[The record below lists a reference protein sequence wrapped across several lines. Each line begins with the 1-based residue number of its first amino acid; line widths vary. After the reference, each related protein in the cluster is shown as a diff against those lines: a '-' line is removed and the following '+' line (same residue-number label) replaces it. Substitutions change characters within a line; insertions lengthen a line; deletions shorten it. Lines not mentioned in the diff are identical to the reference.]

1 MAPVTLPGISGA
13 TITIPYQTAESTEA
27 AISLRQNVYLALRNE
42 SLFQQIAS
50 ANTPPPPAGTLGELV
65 IDGSISN
72 VAAPAGYAFIVDA
85 SPANPVTV
93 AGAAEANESVFAG
106 SSDLTFYTDGG
117 SGTIIGG
124 DGNNLIASPTS
135 NGGSWYLDLQGVGS
149 TTLFGGSANDEILS
163 ANGRNLLFLGSG
175 QDTVFSSGA
184 DTIVGG
190 SGAETV
196 ATAASQSWVFAGSGP
211 ALLVNS
217 GGADTLS
224 AGPGAETIFAGAS
237 GGLYFL
243 NNSPSLIFA
252 GIGAYANTI
261 VGGTGN
267 ATVFGGSGSNL
278 IFGNDE
284 NLVVNLQSSTGTIVG
299 GAGNTTVYAGTGGNQ
314 VMFQGSGALLY
325 DAESSFSNIISN
337 PNSPGA
343 EIFASNGGS
352 VALWGSNDGN
362 AFIAGPGN
370 VTLQG
375 SGASG
380 ANVYFAGTGADVLV
394 AGSGNDTL
402 VAGTGDST
410 MVGGAGR
417 DQFVF
422 INGAAGGSVV
432 IENYNPSDQ
441 LSLFGYGNSSIISS
455 QVIGGSLVLT
465 LSDQT
470 TITLQGVNPFTAAQI
485 QGL

>member
-1 MAPVTLPGISGA
+1 MAPVTLPGIGGA
-13 TITIPYQTAESTEA
+13 TITIPYQTAQSTQA
-27 AISLRQNVYLALRNE
+27 ATSLLQNVYLALRNE

-65 IDGSISN
+65 IDGSLPN
-72 VAAPAGYAFIVDA
+72 VSAPVGDALIVDA

-93 AGAAEANESVFAG
+93 AGSAQANESVFAG

-135 NGGSWYLDLQGVGS
+135 NGGSWDLDLQGVGS
-149 TTLFGGSANDEILS
+149 TTVFGGAANDEILS

-175 QDTVFSSGA
+175 QDTVFSSGT

-196 ATAASQSWVFAGSGP
+196 ATGAPQSWVFAGSGS

-217 GGADTLS
+217 GGADTFS
-224 AGPGAETIFAGAS
+224 AGSGAETIFAGAS

-243 NNSPSLIFA
+243 NTSPNLIFA
-252 GIGAYANTI
+252 SIGAYANTI
-261 VGGTGN
+261 VGAAGN

-284 NLVVNLQSSTGTIVG
+284 NLVVNLQSSAGTIVG

-325 DAESSFSNIISN
+325 DAQSSTSTLISN

-343 EIFASNGGS
+343 EIFASDGGS
-352 VALWGSNDGN
+352 VALWGSNNGN
-362 AFIAGPGN
+362 TFIAGPGN

-375 SGASG
+375 GGATG

-402 VAGTGDST
+402 VAGTGDAT

-422 INGAAGGSVV
+422 INGAAGGSVL

-441 LSLFGYGNSSIISS
+441 LSLFGYGNSSIVSS
-455 QVIGGSLVLT
+455 QVMGGSLVLT
-465 LSDQT
+465 LSDHT
-470 TITLQGVNPFTAAQI
+470 TITLQGINPFSSAQVHE
-485 QGL
+485 L